1 VRSIAAGRWVFD
13 GKQPGA
19 ISMRQLL
26 TLLTAPCALIVGWI
40 VCSAAQ
46 AAREPGPCGQ
56 ISAACESAG
65 FTKGGASAGKGLQ
78 LHCIGPI
85 MQGRAQPAEAQLR
98 LPTVDSKVV
107 TDCKARNPRFG
118 QATAAPT
125 ESASA
130 SPSKSVLPRNT
141 ESTVAADASPQA
153 SAAAV
158 RSPNRA
164 VIPPGPPDTGE
175 IATLSLVK
183 RNSGNIPT
191 PADIDES
198 LATVLGHR
206 VKKGDIK
213 SSGTLTLSNPVVS
226 GLAVLRLDGYTAASF
241 GGGSALLGEPRLMVG
256 ALGDAWLNNSIGTVH
271 VTLRAEA
278 HRAYLLT
285 FSVVV
290 LESHGG
296 ATVEAKTH
304 AQFEVLSA
312 SKLNQSDDVALPN
325 NRSKLNV
332 AATLGAVLVAS
343 RSGLVTVTI
352 QSSNSAWLLERCEI
366 SSVAAE

>member
-1 VRSIAAGRWVFD
+1 VHSIAAGRWVFD

-46 AAREPGPCGQ
+46 AAQEPGPCGQ

-98 LPTVDSKVV
+98 LPTIDSKVV

-118 QATAAPT
+118 QATAALT

-141 ESTVAADASPQA
+141 EPTVAADASPQA

-175 IATLSLVK
+175 IGTLSLVK

-191 PADIDES
+191 STDINES
-198 LATVLGHR
+198 LAVVLGHR

-226 GLAVLRLDGYTAASF
+226 GLAVLRLDGYTSASF
-241 GGGSALLGEPRLMVG
+241 GGGSALLGEPRLMIG
-256 ALGDAWLNNSIGTVH
+256 TLGNNWMANVGTVH

-278 HRAYLLT
+278 HRAYMLT
-285 FSVVV
+285 FAVVV

-296 ATVEAKTH
+296 ATVEMKTH
-304 AQFEVLSA
+304 AEFDVLSA
-312 SKLNQSDDVALPN
+312 SKLNQSDYVALPN
-325 NRSKLNV
+325 HGNNLNV

-352 QSSNSAWLLERCEI
+352 QSSNSTWLLERCEI
-366 SSVAAE
+366 SSVAAK